1 MGEEFVDYKS
11 LKLSDVDLACI
22 STNAAG
28 LKKFGR
34 MTTNPERQLIRY

>member
-1 MGEEFVDYKS
+1 MGDEFIDYKS

-28 LKKFGR
+28 FKKFGKLV
-34 MTTNPERQLIRY
+34 TNPER